1 MLFAALFYAPLYWG
15 FVISTVLVGAT
26 LIQGYMYYTLSR
38 DSVSIQVAIA
48 VMLILDVSSTVVIA
62 ATISH
67 YFLVNF
73 GDYSTLGSIPPEWV
87 IENSLTAIVT
97 CIVQLFFATRIR
109 IIMNE
114 YAVFGQCERMIP
126 GIITCT
132 ALLALVT
139 SVGKY
144 HCFAPHEYCPDS
156 SAGRTV
162 IIGTHTLNPAELAG
176 TPTVIAVSLEESLA
190 FVSDVFTTCTLCR
203 ILTSTDGGLRRTTSP
218 IRRLFFYI
226 LNRGILVTIL
236 QIGMLITFVSRPASI
251 YWMPFHLVK
260 SKVYANTLLGML
272 NSRTQAE
279 HIAPRTSCS
288 DRSVHLQDVS
298 SGEATSQVEVRS
310 EIRDRDRDRISER
323 ARVNWDALP
332 VPGAPEKRCD
342 C

>member
-15 FVISTVLVGAT
+15 FVISTALVGAT

-48 VMLILDVSSTVVIA
+48 VMLILDLSSTVVIA

-114 YAVFGQCERMIP
+114 YAVFGRCERMIP
-126 GIITCT
+126 GVITCT

-139 SVGKY
+139 SVG
-144 HCFAPHEYCPDS
+144 
-156 SAGRTV
+156 RTV
-162 IIGTHTLNPAELAG
+162 IIGTHTLNPAQLAG
-176 TPTVIAVSLEESLA
+176 TPTIIAVSLEESLA

-251 YWMPFHLVK
+251 YWQASRRLCCCK
-260 SKVYANTLLGML
+260 SK
-272 NSRTQAE
+272 
-279 HIAPRTSCS
+279 C
-288 DRSVHLQDVS
+288 
-298 SGEATSQVEVRS
+298 
-310 EIRDRDRDRISER
+310 
-323 ARVNWDALP
+323 
-332 VPGAPEKRCD
+332 
-342 C
+342 